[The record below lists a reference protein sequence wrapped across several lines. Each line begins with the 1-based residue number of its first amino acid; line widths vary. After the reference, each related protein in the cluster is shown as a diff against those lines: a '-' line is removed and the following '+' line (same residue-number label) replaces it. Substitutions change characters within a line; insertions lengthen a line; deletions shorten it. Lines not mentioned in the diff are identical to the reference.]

1 MDALKITR
9 ASAQLLEET
18 KNEGNE
24 LFRSKK
30 YEEALGVYLGAIAQ
44 LCGEPVDSKKVQSC
58 VQFFLQE
65 GAKKEVDAS
74 EGTNADPPHLKQHV
88 KDLFTKI
95 CHNVSLCYYF
105 LDRLQEAIDYSS
117 HVSEMDGCHYKSY
130 HTLGLCYEKLK
141 NYKKCV
147 ECFERCKVV
156 LLKGATP
163 SSATNASIPG
173 STTNTSTAANTHLR
187 NEVNRID
194 DKLKR
199 LLSQMEEQK
208 QQEGAATPID
218 VAKKVILDDASG
230 EDEKVKMIHSIYKHR
245 IHTLLRG
252 NIFHFFSQV
261 LTHEGSNS
269 LAVEKACL
277 HVTYKLVS
285 KMERDAG
292 ETSQSSNVC
301 INKVSDTKME
311 YYYHPDFVKTI
322 LAFHQAFDEQWI
334 NGYVKG
340 KVSKM
345 EALKFEREKKE
356 KKESYQLVKDILIF
370 IIHIVKYIHVVTNE
384 KVVRMINKYFLS
396 NDDADIASSA
406 LDAIIFLCK
415 KKKFFIQRR
424 NTNRGKNSTHFLHT
438 LREEA
443 QVDVLNDLID
453 AHFGDVCKHP
463 LCASLEIKATIQQC
477 ISMHENFASDVEYA
491 LVLIL
496 SLLNDKNRPSEKDT
510 EMNDLIYE
518 CVDLYFKPEDIGV
531 EWFLSMKCLFL
542 VDKSIPLNY
551 LIGKNQYMGDL
562 LTFINHSVGRK
573 PKKDVCLFI
582 DVLLLLL
589 NIPEL
594 RFMMNSYI
602 DVYTNILRS
611 LPYDE
616 NFLKFLVGC
625 FKLYMHSR
633 EFKEEIAKRVDLFA
647 YAKEVLKRFLVRGEL
662 SKLPEDGPTQ
672 KDLPTRSHKREFLES
687 PDQTAAVAASTAA
700 ANPSHSGRKDC
711 ELVSKTARQ
720 PTGASPHGSAHYDV
734 HALKDII
741 EMLFYLSLHIEFKK
755 QLLQQDNHHI
765 LFFLIKA
772 GDDINRK
779 KLDNTYKYIYCNT
792 INNLI
797 LTRKDEQ
804 VRRREINK
812 ANLANFDSEQIEAL
826 EQFYEKLPTAAK
838 PNTDPL
844 YDYGDEETSN
854 RLVNLLIYNEKY
866 ASKGNAK
873 GCEEV
878 TPPKGCEE
886 VIPLKGR
893 EETTPPNWGKF
904 KNGAIVN
911 TIYNFINTN
920 FFTTN
925 IAEAVCEIISK
936 FVRDTKNTGLVLVN
950 NGLKTLLLASKHIG
964 NKKNC
969 ALALSEIFIYTNPK
983 LIHFYEAYDS
993 LPLLIQQL
1001 GSEDQLLVFKSLM
1014 AITNI
1019 LTIDEN
1025 VAIKAMQLNLWN
1037 KCFDILATENESIRS
1052 ASLECICNLCSQPH
1066 VHQYVYDKYKKITEG
1081 EGKDE
1086 QINFVDIQIMF
1097 SFTMEKENYKAVYAS
1112 TGALGML
1119 SSDLRLPT
1127 FLTRT
1132 KGFHHVFNALKETND
1147 EQILLRILTFF
1158 NNVILGEDV
1167 PADYVKRVRDA
1178 VRGKAGLNG
1187 ENAQIAQFIL
1197 Q

>member
-1 MDALKITR
+1 MDALKITH
-9 ASAQLLEET
+9 ASAQFLDET
-18 KNEGNE
+18 KNEGNK

-30 YEEALGVYLGAIAQ
+30 YEEALGVYLGAVAQ
-44 LCGEPVDSKKVQSC
+44 LCGEPVDSTKVRSC
-58 VQFFLQE
+58 VQFFLE
-65 GAKKEVDAS
+65 NGTKKEVDVP
-74 EGTNADPPHLKQHV
+74 EGTKGDIPHLNQHV

-105 LDRLQEAIDYSS
+105 LDRLEEAIDYSS
-117 HVSEMDGCHYKSY
+117 YVSELDGKHYKSY

-156 LLKGATP
+156 LLKEVTSG
-163 SSATNASIPG
+163 SSGTSGSPVTSGSSSHSSSPG
-173 STTNTSTAANTHLR
+173 SADVR
-187 NEVNRID
+187 NEVNRIN
-194 DKLKR
+194 DKLKKLMR
-199 LLSQMEEQK
+199 EMEESK
-208 QQEGAATPID
+208 QQKEGAGITID
-218 VAKKVILDDASG
+218 MIKKTILDDAST
-230 EDEKVKMIHSIYKHR
+230 EEEKIKMIYSIYKHK
-245 IHTLLRG
+245 IHTLLRE
-252 NIFHFFSQV
+252 NIFHFFSKV
-261 LTHEGSNS
+261 LNHGGNPLTI
-269 LAVEKACL
+269 EKACL
-277 HVTYKLVS
+277 HVIYKLVS
-285 KMERDAG
+285 KMERDTE
-292 ETSQSSNVC
+292 ETSRNTNLC
-301 INKVSDTKME
+301 INKVSDMKLE
-311 YYYHPDFVKTI
+311 YYYDLDFVKTI
-322 LAFHQAFDEQWI
+322 LSFHESFDEQWI
-334 NGYVKG
+334 NSYVKD
-340 KVSKM
+340 KMNKM
-345 EALKFEREKKE
+345 EILKFDKN
-356 KKESYQLVKDILIF
+356 KESYQHVKDLLIF

-384 KVVRMINKYFLS
+384 KVVRILNVYFLS
-396 NDDADIASSA
+396 NDDVDIASST

-415 KKKFFIQRR
+415 KKKFFIHRR
-424 NTNRGKNSTHFLHT
+424 NTNRGKSSATFLRT
-438 LREEA
+438 LKEDA
-443 QVDVLNDLID
+443 HVDVQHDLIE

-463 LCASLEIKATIQQC
+463 LCANLEIKATIQQC
-477 ISMHENFASDVEYA
+477 ISMYENFGSDVEYA
-491 LVLIL
+491 LILIL
-496 SLLNDKNRPSEKDT
+496 SLLYDKNRPSEKDT

-531 EWFLSMKCLFL
+531 EWFLSVKCLFL
-542 VDKSIPLNY
+542 VDKNIVLNY
-551 LIGKNQYMGDL
+551 LIGKNQYMYDI

-573 PKKDVCLFI
+573 PKKDVSLFI
-582 DVLLLLL
+582 DVLVLLL

-594 RFMMNSYI
+594 RFMLNSYI
-602 DVYTNILRS
+602 DVYINILKT

-616 NFLKFLVGC
+616 NFLKFLVGS
-625 FKLYMHSR
+625 FKLYMHSK
-633 EFKEEIAKRVDLFA
+633 EFKEEIVKRVDLFS
-647 YAKEVLKRFLVRGEL
+647 YAKELLKRFLLRCEGQMGKL
-662 SKLPEDGPTQ
+662 LPEDGPTQ
-672 KDLPTRSHKREFLES
+672 KDHHPPTRLNKREFIES
-687 PDQTAAVAASTAA
+687 PEQPADSADSAH
-700 ANPSHSGRKDC
+700 NGRKNC
-711 ELVSKTARQ
+711 ELVSKM
-720 PTGASPHGSAHYDV
+720 PKKHTGVSSHDNTDYDV
-734 HALKDII
+734 HALKDLI
-741 EMLFYLSLHIEFKK
+741 EMVFYLSLHIEFKK
-755 QLLQQDNHHI
+755 QLLEQDNHYI
-765 LFFLIKA
+765 LFFLIKV
-772 GDDINRK
+772 GDDINQK

-797 LTRKDEQ
+797 LTRKDEK

-812 ANLANFDSEQIEAL
+812 ANLSNFDSEQIEAL

-838 PNTDPL
+838 PKTDPL

-854 RLVNLLIYNEKY
+854 QLINLLMYNENYVLKVKE
-866 ASKGNAK
+866 KG
-873 GCEEV
+873 GEQV
-878 TPPKGCEE
+878 ILPKGGEQAAL
-886 VIPLKGR
+886 PKG
-893 EETTPPNWGKF
+893 GKY

-925 IAEAVCEIISK
+925 IAEVVCEIISK
-936 FVRDTKNTGLVLVN
+936 LVKDTKNIGLVLVN
-950 NGLKTLLLASKHIG
+950 NGLKTLLLASKHIA

-993 LPLLIQQL
+993 LPLLIQQM
-1001 GSEDQLLVFKSLM
+1001 GNEEELLVFKSLM

-1037 KCFDILATENESIRS
+1037 KCFDILASENESIRS

-1066 VHQYVYDKYKKITEG
+1066 VHQYVYDKYKKIAKG

-1086 QINFVDIQIMF
+1086 QINFVDIQILF

-1132 KGFHHVFNALKETND
+1132 KGFHHVFNALNETND

-1167 PADYVKRVRDA
+1167 PSDDVKRVRDA
-1178 VRGKAGLNG
+1178 VRGKAGLKG
-1187 ENAQIAQFIL
+1187 ENAQIAQFIM